1 MGKRGERSPA
11 ALLQWLRGRYREWPT
26 SLYRH
31 NLAVAESKRIL
42 RATSQFVALS
52 CLVLS
57 VGSILL
63 MMTPGGA
70 DTPAARVATSVVAV
84 AGLIGAGL
92 WWSRGWPRERA
103 SYLFVASLEL
113 GHGIVLFSCSS
124 PVVSL
129 LAATWFF
136 LIGDYLAFAHGRPA
150 LFLHCTWV
158 GINLLYYGTRAMLQ
172 PDADIP
178 LVVFV
183 VVALTVT
190 LIVTRLFAQ
199 LFADALRSDSERSAE
214 LAHRDPLTQL
224 LNRRGLDVA
233 APRMF
238 GGARSDGGMI
248 AVLLIDIDRFKLV
261 NDLHGHLKGDEV
273 LTLLS
278 RRLANSVR
286 RFGLVARTGGEEFV
300 ILDRVHPDGIRP
312 MAERLRRVCQN
323 AADEI
328 PVSVSVGAVGL
339 GAADFPSNDPHVL
352 LTNMII
358 QADAA
363 MYAAK
368 LRGGNQV
375 VLELPGPPGTAA
387 AEPGPAELNPA
398 GAIFD
403 TVLAARMRNGRQPVD

>member
-1 MGKRGERSPA
+1 MGKRGDRSPA
-11 ALLQWLRGRYREWPT
+11 ALLQWLRDRYREWPT

-31 NLAVAESKRIL
+31 NLAVAESRRIL

-57 VGSILL
+57 LGSILL

-150 LFLHCTWV
+150 LFLHCAWV

-178 LVVFV
+178 LIVFV

-238 GGARSDGGMI
+238 GAARSDGGMI

-403 TVLAARMRNGRQPVD
+403 TVLAARMRDGWQPVD